1 MAHED
6 EDWKDWP
13 PDGDTLIQEIE
24 KAWKDAPGSGP
35 HWIVKVDGTNPL
47 SGYCVIK
54 KPVGGGH

>member
-47 SGYCVIK
+47 SGYTVRK
-54 KPVGGGH
+54 KQPGDE